1 MAGRPTIVSLSPTK
15 YQKSVPIST
24 SIRADFSIDLDSRY
38 IEDNVF
44 MTDGK
49 GQRVD
54 IRTSY
59 RAKVLTVMPLSPLS
73 MGTTYQVTFVG
84 DSNLDDDVKQGLRS
98 IIGDCMG
105 GNEVLTFTTEVDE
118 SLTVPEVLLP
128 VQGAVLK
135 AKPTFKWNPVNTA
148 KGYHIEI
155 SKTNTFA
162 SLIYPKEQQVITTN
176 ELDVDVVMEDG
187 LYYWRI
193 RSVRNDG
200 ATGEW
205 SKAYQFNIDTLEE
218 GKVSEEDDD
227 SSIDDFLEYDEND
240 FELEIVERF
249 PKELEALVPTNIKC
263 MFFRIIGKF
272 DLKLITPDSIT
283 LTGHHIS
290 GDFQEESHGTVKGDI
305 TVVQSKDGTSYIIF
319 TPEPIPDKE
328 AGEV

>member
-1 MAGRPTIVSLSPTK
+1 MGLAPNITAFSPTK

-24 SIRADFSIDLDSRY
+24 SVRADFSIDLDGRY

-44 MTDGK
+44 MTDAK
-49 GQRVD
+49 GTRID

-59 RAKVLTVMPLSPLS
+59 RAKVITVMPLKPLS

-84 DSNLDDDVKQGLRS
+84 DSNLEDGIKQGLRS
-98 IIGDCMG
+98 IIGDVML

-118 SLTVPEVLLP
+118 SLTVPEVIAP
-128 VQGAVLK
+128 SHGSVLK
-135 AKPTFKWNPVNTA
+135 AKPTFKWKAVEAA
-148 KGYHIEI
+148 KGYHLEI

-162 SLIYPKEQQVITTN
+162 TTIFPTEHQVLTGTEI
-176 ELDVDVVMEDG
+176 LPDVEMKDG

-193 RSVRNDG
+193 RSVRSDD

-205 SKAYQFNIDTLEE
+205 SKPYQFNINTLDE

-227 SSIDDFLEYDEND
+227 SNVDDFLEYDEMD
-240 FELEIVERF
+240 FELEFVEKF
-249 PKELEALVPTNIKC
+249 SDDLQTMVPTNVKC
-263 MFFRIIGKF
+263 LFFRIIGKF
-272 DLKLITPDSIT
+272 DLKLITPDCMT
-283 LTGHHIS
+283 LEGRHIS
-290 GDFQEESHGTVKGDI
+290 GDYQEESHGEVKGDI

-319 TPEPIPDKE
+319 TPEPIPDTE